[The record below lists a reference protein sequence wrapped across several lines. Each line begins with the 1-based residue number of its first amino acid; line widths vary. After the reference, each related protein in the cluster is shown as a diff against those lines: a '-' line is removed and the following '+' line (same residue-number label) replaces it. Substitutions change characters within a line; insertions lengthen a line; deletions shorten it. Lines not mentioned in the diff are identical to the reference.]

1 MDFQKILLY
10 SALALTLLM
19 LYQAWQEDYG
29 KPLEPVAQVQQGGA
43 EDVPGIEL
51 ATQNG
56 ELAADSPQAMVK
68 SGLKK
73 SERIHVS
80 TDLFDIEIDTTGGDI
95 RKLNLLKYSVSLDEP
110 DKFVELLSEDETDFF
125 VVQSG
130 LMTQVGEAP
139 DHHTV
144 YQTRQTR
151 YTMDEGKD
159 ELNVDL
165 IWTSSSGIEF
175 TKRYTFQRDSYVIK
189 ADMMI
194 NNHSGEK
201 WSGFYYRQLQ
211 RGQPET
217 EGSMFMPTYTG
228 GVIYSEEEKY
238 EKIDFSDIADKDLKR
253 TVVGGWQA
261 MIEHYFLGAWIP
273 DQQEKN
279 NFYSKYVKDTD
290 KYVLGMY
297 GPQLSVASGE
307 SLTSES
313 RLYLGPK
320 IQSQMEEVVTGLEL
334 TVDYG
339 ILTIIS
345 DFLFWI
351 LEFIHNNIIA
361 NWGWSIILLT
371 VLIKAVFYKLSE
383 TSYRS
388 MAHMRKMQPKLTALK
403 ERYGDDKQGMSQA
416 MMDMYRKE
424 KINPLGGC
432 LPILVQIP
440 VFIALYYVLLES
452 VEMRQAPFMLWIHDL
467 SVSDPYYVLP
477 LLMGLTMF
485 IQHKLNPA
493 MMDPMQQRVMMIMP
507 IAMTAFFL
515 MFPAGLVLYWLV
527 NNTLSIMQQ
536 YYITRIVLKD

>member
-51 ATQNG
+51 ATQNV

-73 SERIHVS
+73 SERIYVS

-95 RKLNLLKYSVSLDEP
+95 RKLNLRKYSVSLDEP

-144 YQTRQTR
+144 YQTRQTL